1 MWEARKA
8 NKIPSSLF
16 NLPTKIN
23 IMIQLKSISK
33 IYQKQSQAS
42 VYALDNVDLEIR
54 KGEFVAI
61 IGPSGSGKSTLM
73 NILGLLD
80 KPTSGDYYLN
90 NREVCKMSDNQL
102 AELRNKAIGFVFQQ
116 FHLLPKTTAAENV
129 ELPLIYSDK
138 DNIRKR
144 ALDSLK
150 KVGLEERASH
160 KPNELSGGQQ
170 QRVAIARAL
179 VTEPD
184 IIFADEPTGNLDSK
198 AGAEIMEIFQKLHAE
213 GKTIVLITHDND
225 IAAIA
230 DRVITIKDGQIIEDK
245 VKELVEF

>member
-1 MWEARKA
+1 
-8 NKIPSSLF
+8 
-16 NLPTKIN
+16 
-23 IMIQLKSISK
+23 MIQLKNVSK
-33 IYQKQSQAS
+33 IYEKQAQEK
-42 VYALDNVDLEIR
+42 VYALDKVDLEIR

-61 IGPSGSGKSTLM
+61 MGACGSGKSTMM

-80 KPTSGDYYLN
+80 KPTHGTYYLEN
-90 NREVCKMSDNQL
+90 QEVNQLSDNKL
-102 AELRNKAIGFVFQQ
+102 AELRNKKVGFVFQA
-116 FHLLPKTTAAENV
+116 FHLLPKTTAVENV

-138 DNIRKR
+138 NNIRER

-150 KVGLEERASH
+150 KVGLEDRSFH

-179 VTEPD
+179 VTEPE

-198 AGAEIMEIFQKLHAE
+198 SGAEVMELFKKLHSE
-213 GKTIVLITHDND
+213 GKTMVLITHDPE

-230 DRVITIKDGQIIEDK
+230 ERVITIKDGQIIKDE
-245 VKELVEF
+245 VKELVTN